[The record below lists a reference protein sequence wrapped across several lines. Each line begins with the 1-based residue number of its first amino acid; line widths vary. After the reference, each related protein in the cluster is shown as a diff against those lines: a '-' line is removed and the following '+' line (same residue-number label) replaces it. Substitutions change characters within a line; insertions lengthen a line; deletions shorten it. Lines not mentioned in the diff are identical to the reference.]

1 MNRRFKKSW
10 AALLITMLVVMAA
23 VFSPGAAQAAT
34 TDILYD
40 GTVNLVAADSFEA
53 TAYNSSS
60 KYTVS
65 EATPLGALQA

>member
-1 MNRRFKKSW
+1 LNRRFKKSW

-23 VFSPGAAQAAT
+23 AFSPGAAQAAT

-53 TAYNSSS
+53 TA
-60 KYTVS
+60 
-65 EATPLGALQA
+65 